1 MGQKKGTKSS
11 DFTVYGGVAMHKNQL
26 VKSFEA
32 GELVWKKDVDKKKS
46 TDRQKLDQLAKGYIK
61 ILFLDRYMT
70 MPHKKQS
77 ISPSVNGAIE
87 LLLKRTATGHYPFKT
102 LSAKFPS
109 IGGLEKDGSKHKA
122 EKKFIESQIR
132 SQLGNKPEIDK
143 YIRDEL
149 YEPADGDE

>member
-1 MGQKKGTKSS
+1 MGRKKGTKSS
-11 DFTVYGGVAMHKNQL
+11 DYAVYGGAAIHKDQL

-32 GELVWKKDVDKKKS
+32 GELLWKKDVDKKKS
-46 TDRQKLDQLAKGYIK
+46 NDRQKLDRVAKGYIK
-61 ILFLDRYMT
+61 ILFLDRYIS
-70 MPHKKQS
+70 MPHKKQP
-77 ISPSVNGAIE
+77 ISPSINGAIE
-87 LLLKRTATGHYPFKT
+87 LLLKRTETGHYPFKE

-109 IGGLEKDGSKHKA
+109 IGGLEKDNSKYKA

-132 SQLGNKPEIDK
+132 LQIGSKPEIDK